1 MIPMNDPVIRVSPLI
16 INFIQLALFLAAW
29 LAREYHWFKERDAM
43 LDRLMS
49 RDLREYKTTVVKERV
64 SPQSFSML
72 DDETLAVLE
81 EKRKSEIIGG
91 E

>member
-1 MIPMNDPVIRVSPLI
+1 
-16 INFIQLALFLAAW
+16 
-29 LAREYHWFKERDAM
+29 M